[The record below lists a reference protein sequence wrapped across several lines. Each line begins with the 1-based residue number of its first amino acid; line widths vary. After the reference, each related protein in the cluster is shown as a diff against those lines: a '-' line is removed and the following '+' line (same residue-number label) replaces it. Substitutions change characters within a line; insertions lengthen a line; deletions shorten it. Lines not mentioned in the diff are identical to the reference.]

1 VISCIQVV
9 GLTTDSDVSW
19 KGSESLID
27 PSGPDCI
34 EGGTP
39 MTVSSHLSQLRQKH
53 EALSRKIEDEQQRPG
68 SDDLQIN
75 AMKRQKLLLKEE
87 ITRLSTQQ

>member
-1 VISCIQVV
+1 M
-9 GLTTDSDVSW
+9 
-19 KGSESLID
+19 ID
-27 PSGPDCI
+27 PPGPDCT

>member
-1 VISCIQVV
+1 MS
-9 GLTTDSDVSW
+9 
-19 KGSESLID
+19 
-27 PSGPDCI
+27 
-34 EGGTP
+34 
-39 MTVSSHLSQLRQKH
+39 VSSHLSQLRQKH
-53 EALSRKIEDEQQRPG
+53 EALSKKIEDEQQRPG